1 MRLDHGIDISTLPD
15 VYEPSEDSY
24 LLLEA
29 VQVTPGQRFLEIG
42 CGTGL
47 TALHAA
53 KAGALATATDISPI
67 ALDCARR
74 NAAKNNLRVTF
85 IQSDMF
91 EKVQGN
97 FDVIAFNPPYL
108 PSEGSST
115 SWIEKSWSGGEEGS
129 ETATR
134 FIESAWRHLSPGGS
148 IYLVLSSLGGFMSA
162 LKAAKE
168 RYDSEL
174 LAERHMFFESVYVY
188 RLKLR
193 HFGV

>member
-1 MRLDHGIDISTLPD
+1 MRLDHGIDITTLPD

-24 LLLEA
+24 LMLEVVEVA
-29 VQVTPGQRFLEIG
+29 PGQRFLEIG

-47 TALHAA
+47 ISLHAA
-53 KAGALATATDISPI
+53 KIGAAVTATDISRP

-74 NAAKNNLRVTF
+74 NAAKNDLRLTLVE
-85 IQSDMF
+85 SDLF
-91 EKVQGN
+91 EKVRGI

-108 PSEGSST
+108 PSEGRST
-115 SWIEKSWSGGEEGS
+115 SWMERSWCGGETGS

-134 FIESAWRHLSPGGS
+134 FLSSAWRHLAPGGS
-148 IYLVLSSLGGFMSA
+148 VYLILSSFGGFMAA

-168 RYDSEL
+168 RYEAEL
-174 LAERHMFFESVYVY
+174 LAEKHMFFESVYAY